1 MKYVP
6 PPPPFRSMFP
16 DYRFITALAALV
28 FAVNPVLHP
37 GLLEM
42 CGWPQG
48 STSQSGKSDGKLLD
62 SSGEADVLFHMTFLT
77 CATWFGHK
85 AIPCLFKGRLNM
97 YNCRCQT
104 HSCTFKIKFCCLKVS
119 YHHLIQGQRTTI
131 YKNDSIL
138 LRNVR
143 ALCDVIISVW
153 SSHWDHASMNND
165 RTLKGVVGKRE
176 SRISYTYQWS
186 SSASA
191 TLTEHI

>member
-1 MKYVP
+1 ML
-6 PPPPFRSMFP
+6 P

-28 FAVNPVLHP
+28 FPVNPVLHP

-48 STSQSGKSDGKLLD
+48 STSQSGKSDGELLD

-85 AIPCLFKGRLNM
+85 AIPYPFKGRLDIRVVM

-119 YHHLIQGQRTTI
+119 YHHLIQGQLTTINYCRI
-131 YKNDSIL
+131 YKNYSIL
-138 LRNVR
+138 LWNVR
-143 ALCDVIISVW
+143 TPWGNLRIDSCIIISVW
-153 SSHWDHASMNND
+153 SSKWEQ
-165 RTLKGVVGKRE
+165 LL
-176 SRISYTYQWS
+176 YTER
-186 SSASA
+186 
-191 TLTEHI
+191 LLPH